1 MTSDMTS
8 PDHTEPPALPGT
20 TSTQTLLTQLYA
32 QLRAEAQQQMARE
45 RANHT
50 LSATALVHEAWLRL
64 VGPREIPFENRPHL
78 YAAAVE
84 AMRHVL
90 LDHAKAR
97 GRKKRGGGQRAAP
110 SIDLD
115 APLDVA
121 SDEKLDD
128 FLLVDES
135 IERLRAKDPRAS
147 EIVRLRILGGMSVVE
162 TAALLGISERTVKT
176 DWAFARAWLARDLE
190 RQNGAE

>member
-1 MTSDMTS
+1 MTDSDR
-8 PDHTEPPALPGT
+8 TEPPPRPEPV
-20 TSTQTLLTQLYA
+20 STQTLLAQLYV
-32 QLRAEAQQQMARE
+32 QLRAEAQKQMARE

-50 LSATALVHEAWLRL
+50 LTATALVHEAWLRL
-64 VGPREIPFENRPHL
+64 AGPREIPFENRPHL

-97 GRKKRGGGQRAAP
+97 GRKKRGGEKRHQP
-110 SIDLD
+110 IDLD

-121 SDEKLDD
+121 SDDKIDD
-128 FLLVDES
+128 FLLVDEA
-135 IERLRAKDPRAS
+135 IERLRAKDPRAA
-147 EIVRLRILGGMSVVE
+147 EIVRLRILGGLPVAE
-162 TAALLGISERTVKT
+162 TAALLGISERTVKA

-190 RQNGAE
+190 RQNGEA

>member
-1 MTSDMTS
+1 MMTAD
-8 PDHTEPPALPGT
+8 DEPAPPLPSG
-20 TSTQTLLTQLYA
+20 SAESAEVLLGQLYS

-45 RANHT
+45 RAGHT

-64 VGPREIPFENRPHL
+64 AGPREIPFEKRAHL

-97 GRKKRGGGQRAAP
+97 GRKKRGGGRRAAQ

-115 APLDVA
+115 APLDIA
-121 SDEKLDD
+121 SDDKLDD
-128 FLLVDES
+128 FLMVDEA
-135 IERLRAKDPRAS
+135 IERLRAQDSRAA
-147 EIVRLRILGGMSVVE
+147 EIVRLRIVGGMSVPE
-162 TAALLGISERTVKT
+162 AAALLGVSPRTVKAG
-176 DWAFARAWLARDLE
+176 WAFARAWLARDLSK
-190 RQNGAE
+190 QGGDA